1 VHIER
6 VIGQLGI
13 AEQLRGKTRFGAGGD
28 VTEVTLAQGP
38 GAFGM
43 TQISEIVH
51 KAGADYVG
59 PFPEA
64 VQNYTGVT
72 LAIPAGTAPSPATA
86 AFIRFLRTPAA
97 IDAITVRGMQAN

>member
-1 VHIER
+1 
-6 VIGQLGI
+6 VINQLGI
-13 AEQLRGKTRFGAGGD
+13 AEQVRSKTRFGAGGD
-28 VTEVTLAQGP
+28 VTEVTLAQGA

-43 TQISEIVH
+43 TQISEIVN
-51 KAGADYVG
+51 KPGAEYVG

-72 LAIPAGTAPSPATA
+72 IGVPAGATPSEATL

-97 IDAITVRGMQAN
+97 IAAIKARGMQVD